1 VRWVFRRRTL
11 ATFGFYSYALY
22 VFHYPLIVLD
32 KKLFPISSLSAHLH
46 SLTLAV
52 AIYTLASTA
61 FSFTAA
67 WLSWHL
73 YEKHFIKLK
82 VRFALP
88 AAPAPAPALVPVT
101 AVAQVNGR
109 ALA

>member
-1 VRWVFRRRTL
+1 
-11 ATFGFYSYALY
+11 
-22 VFHYPLIVLD
+22 VFHYPLILLD
-32 KKLFPISSLSAHLH
+32 ERLFPISSLSAHLH
-46 SLTLAV
+46 SLTLAMG
-52 AIYTLASTA
+52 IYALASTTV
-61 FSFTAA
+61 SFVAA

-88 AAPAPAPALVPVT
+88 AAPAQALVPVP
-101 AVAQVNGR
+101 AVAQANGR